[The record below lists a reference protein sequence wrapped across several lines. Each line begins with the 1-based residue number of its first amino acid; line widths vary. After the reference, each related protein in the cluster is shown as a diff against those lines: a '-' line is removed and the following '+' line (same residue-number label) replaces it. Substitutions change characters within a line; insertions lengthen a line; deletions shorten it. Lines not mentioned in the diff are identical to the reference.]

1 MSLPCLPVFVFLPLI
16 LLPVVGLF
24 LLSWSLTTITT
35 KLSKIKSDPRNRI
48 MSAAPPTAI
57 PPIASMDRAVG
68 GMAKE
73 VEFGS
78 REMLHLK
85 ERAFTAS
92 SNASRAPSRRLSLSF
107 SFRKKEDEKEYEWEI
122 GWREIRLEEKVG
134 EGSFGEVFRGSW
146 LGTTVAV
153 KTMHNASSN
162 ALKMDKFLGEIA
174 LTSTLHHP
182 NIVLFYGACVEVPNV
197 CLVMEYLAINLY
209 DLLHTRSKSQIHFFV
224 LHRFACDVARGM
236 KYLHRRAKV
245 IQRDLKSRNI
255 MVDNNFNAKICDFG
269 LSRYIKTDKTM
280 TFCGT
285 PYWTAPEI
293 IRQEAYTEKADVYSY
308 GIVLWELITAQE
320 PYSGMESMEVA
331 YAAAERGLRPT
342 IPSVCPEGYAE
353 LMQRCWSDEPD
364 NRPDFTEVLEGLFVM
379 KKDFENL
386 MTPEMTRALKRRK
399 STQSFEA
406 M

>member
-1 MSLPCLPVFVFLPLI
+1 MTSCPEPATFSKPLFIIITTLFLIVI
-16 LLPVVGLF
+16 LLTIYHLHQITQK
-24 LLSWSLTTITT
+24 LL
-35 KLSKIKSDPRNRI
+35 KIRSDPRNKLV
-48 MSAAPPTAI
+48 SDSNSQAGNVF
-57 PPIASMDRAVG
+57 DRGVG
-68 GMAKE
+68 SERADI
-73 VEFGS
+73 EFGS
-78 REMLHLK
+78 RELVDLK
-85 ERAFTAS
+85 ERAFNKVPA
-92 SNASRAPSRRLSLSF
+92 RRLSISF
-107 SFRKKEDEKEYEWEI
+107 SFRKQADEKEYEWEI
-122 GWREIRLEEKVG
+122 HWKEIHLEEKVG

-153 KTMHNASSN
+153 KTMRNASSN

-269 LSRYIKTDKTM
+269 LSRYMKLDQTM

-342 IPSVCPEGYAE
+342 IPTVCPEGYAE
-353 LMQRCWSDEPD
+353 LMQRCWSDNPAD
-364 NRPDFTEVLEGLFVM
+364 RPDFTKVLEILFVM
-379 KKDFENL
+379 KKSFENL
-386 MTPEMTRALKRRK
+386 MTPAMMATHRRK
-399 STQSFEA
+399 SIQDLTAAGQNT
-406 M
+406 